1 MPFWTRSWTVRPS
14 RSNDRALEAGVTPQT
29 ILDDLRHADI
39 GVPTAV
45 MTYGNI
51 AYHMGF
57 ERFANRLPPACP
69 GAPARHPPRGS
80 GGVGVSADE
89 AGVEIML
96 AAPTAPDERLP
107 LIVERA
113 RGFVYGVGLLGI
125 TGVRPPC
132 ASAVEIA
139 GRLKGVTGAALVGVG
154 VGTPEQAVEV
164 SQVSD
169 GVVAGRWS
177 CSACS
182 TTLAW

>member
-1 MPFWTRSWTVRPS
+1 
-14 RSNDRALEAGVTPQT
+14 
-29 ILDDLRHADI
+29 
-39 GVPTAV
+39 
-45 MTYGNI
+45 
-51 AYHMGF
+51 
-57 ERFANRLPPACP
+57 
-69 GAPARHPPRGS
+69 
-80 GGVGVSADE
+80 
-89 AGVEIML
+89 ML

-125 TGVRPPC
+125 TGVRSALA

-139 GRLKGVTGAALVGVG
+139 GRLDDVTEAGTVGVG

-169 GVVAGRWS
+169 GVVVGSAA

-182 TTLAW
+182 TTLGPKGSRHSSVIFVLNYKCTDLVCGSVGVDGRNGAGEVSSPWITI